1 MKANRAYHLIVSR
14 EGIEPVFLANQARVD
29 RIEVVSVD
37 DGEVA
42 LYWHLPAK
50 RAARLLKELR
60 ADLAAMEAGE
70 FFEKWVGADAEDLL

>member
-14 EGIEPVFLANQARVD
+14 EGLEPAFMATEDRLD

-42 LYWHLPAK
+42 LYWEVS
-50 RAARLLKELR
+50 ARLASRLVKELR
-60 ADLAAMEAGE
+60 ADLAGLESEE
-70 FFEKWVGADAEDLL
+70 FLDKWAGADAEDLF